1 MKFRTLSAATAI
13 IAATALAGCAPQ
25 QFVTL
30 RDLLG
35 TEPLAGITNPH
46 EATDV
51 VCKSLDGCVEGWVS
65 GEAEFSRF
73 GSTDAAEDY
82 ADLLGEDAFR
92 SNFLVIHW
100 TSQIDPAH
108 RRWLEERFEGAHQSQ

>member
-1 MKFRTLSAATAI
+1 MKFRPLSVAIALMGAAV
-13 IAATALAGCAPQ
+13 LGGCAPQ

-30 RDLLG
+30 EDLLG
-35 TEPLAGITNPH
+35 TEPIAGITHPR

-51 VCKSLDGCVEGWVS
+51 VCMSLDGCVEGWVS

-82 ADLLGEDAFR
+82 AATLGEEGFR
-92 SNFLVIHW
+92 SNFLVIRW
-100 TSQIDPAH
+100 TGAIDPAH
-108 RRWLEERFEGAHQSQ
+108 RRAVEERFEGAHQSQ